1 MSNEVLKLRIV
12 ADTEEDIFAD
22 VLFDTSCHLLSLHQ
36 FILDLFKLDQLEMAS
51 FYLSNDEWDK
61 GEEITLFDMSLEED
75 EFSPMSMEST
85 SIFQIHEK
93 TNKILY
99 VHDFF
104 NMNIFYVEILDLL
117 PSNQNHAE
125 IQLIHHFGTYM
136 PKKMITDE
144 EDINMEQINEIY
156 DEFNEDPLN
165 GDYEELDE
173 DLY

>member
-22 VLFDTSCHLLSLHQ
+22 VLLHTSCHLLSLHH

-99 VHDFF
+99 VHDFL

-144 EDINMEQINEIY
+144 EDSNMNQINEIY

-165 GDYEELDE
+165 GDYDELDE

>member
-22 VLFDTSCHLLSLHQ
+22 VLLDTSCHLLSLHQ

-99 VHDFF
+99 VHDFL

-117 PSNQNHAE
+117 PSNQNHAGRPRSGKSPSL
-125 IQLIHHFGTYM
+125 QCPLCQSTC
-136 PKKMITDE
+136 
-144 EDINMEQINEIY
+144 EQALRSRSY
-156 DEFNEDPLN
+156 GAVARSWSD
-165 GDYEELDE
+165 
-173 DLY
+173 

>member
-22 VLFDTSCHLLSLHQ
+22 VLLDTSCHLLSLHK

-99 VHDFF
+99 VHDFL

-117 PSNQNHAE
+117 PSNQNHTE

>member
-22 VLFDTSCHLLSLHQ
+22 VLLDTSCHLLSLHQ

-99 VHDFF
+99 VHDFL
-104 NMNIFYVEILDLL
+104 NMNIF
-117 PSNQNHAE
+117 
-125 IQLIHHFGTYM
+125 
-136 PKKMITDE
+136 
-144 EDINMEQINEIY
+144 
-156 DEFNEDPLN
+156 
-165 GDYEELDE
+165 
-173 DLY
+173 